1 MFQIHWFQCSQ
12 KLQEQKV
19 TGYGSSAAGLVA
31 KISLRSIL
39 TSFPCF
45 PHSGDKAIPSCPASF
60 AVFPSGHRAGQ
71 TLCKWKGDY
80 LCFAGLADEERE
92 SPPCPASSQP
102 GEGLGGAG
110 GRCSQHPRQL
120 ARCIVA
126 FPGPAKQLFPRA
138 LLLCFGVLWA
148 WWGHRP
154 LPSALGSRT
163 VLFSVE
169 IACGQGT
176 RQQARPWLRT
186 FPKTTEHW
194 LLCSVAP
201 ASTHLA
207 QSQAASRVAYME
219 LGTLGKCYPY

>member
-1 MFQIHWFQCSQ
+1 MILHLSLAPCEIFDVLLGMFQIHRFQCSQ

-71 TLCKWKGDY
+71 TLCKRKGDY

-92 SPPCPASSQP
+92 SPPRPASSQP

-120 ARCIVA
+120 A
-126 FPGPAKQLFPRA
+126 
-138 LLLCFGVLWA
+138 GV
-148 WWGHRP
+148 HRG
-154 LPSALGSRT
+154 LP
-163 VLFSVE
+163 
-169 IACGQGT
+169 GT
-176 RQQARPWLRT
+176 REAAVSLGAAAVFWCALSPVR
-186 FPKTTEHW
+186 
-194 LLCSVAP
+194 
-201 ASTHLA
+201 
-207 QSQAASRVAYME
+207 SQTSSPG
-219 LGTLGKCYPY
+219 LGFTDCPF